1 MNAQNVFMNAHFVF
15 MNAQNVFMNA
25 HFVPDK
31 S

>member
-1 MNAQNVFMNAHFVF
+1 MHILYLINAQNVF

-25 HFVPDK
+25 HFVLDK